1 MARGTSTGGTEALEQ
16 VLNALPERE
25 RQVLIL
31 RFGLDSGTP
40 RTLEEVGAVMGFSR
54 ERARQVAVGADALVH
69 EGALSLERTPAA
81 PPGAPVSFPSPTR
94 ALAALGA
101 AAVLGCSSLLLAP
114 AAWAHDSLVSS
125 TPGDG
130 TTVTNAPESVS
141 LGFSSAPLQLGAQVQ
156 VTGPDGAVV
165 TDGEP
170 VVAGNDVVQGLAD
183 ERPAGTYT
191 VDWRV
196 TSSDGHPIQGTVTF
210 TAEGAVGASAAPST
224 AATSA
229 PSSSAEPSAT
239 AEATATPSTT
249 PASAE
254 SDSGSGISGE
264 TWAWTI
270 AAGAAGAL
278 LGALLVRWWRRA
290 KAS

>member
-1 MARGTSTGGTEALEQ
+1 MS
-16 VLNALPERE
+16 
-25 RQVLIL
+25 
-31 RFGLDSGTP
+31 
-40 RTLEEVGAVMGFSR
+40 
-54 ERARQVAVGADALVH
+54 
-69 EGALSLERTPAA
+69 LS
-81 PPGAPVSFPSPTR
+81 SPTR
-94 ALAALGA
+94 TLAALGA

-170 VVAGNDVVQGLAD
+170 QVAGDDVVQGLAAD
-183 ERPAGTYT
+183 RPAGTYT

-210 TAEGAVGASAAPST
+210 TAEGAVGASPAPST
-224 AATSA
+224 STAAASA
-229 PSSSAEPSAT
+229 PSSSAAPSA
-239 AEATATPSTT
+239 AVEATATPSTT

-254 SDSGSGISGE
+254 SDPGSEITTS
-264 TWAWTI
+264 TVVWTVV
-270 AAGAAGAL
+270 AGAAGAL
-278 LGALLVRWWRRA
+278 AGWLLVRARRR
-290 KAS
+290 SGGS